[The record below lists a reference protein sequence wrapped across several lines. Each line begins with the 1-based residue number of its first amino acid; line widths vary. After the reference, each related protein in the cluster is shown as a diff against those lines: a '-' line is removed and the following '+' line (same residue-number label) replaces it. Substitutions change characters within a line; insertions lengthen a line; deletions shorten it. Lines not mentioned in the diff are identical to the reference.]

1 MPRLAVPC
9 FSHSSSS
16 ITVQQVSSRNSHHG
30 KAQVSDLATPDF
42 LTDTHC
48 LRICREFARQGS
60 CRFRSCKFSHN
71 VAEAKRTK
79 KSNPPPSKSQN
90 RNSPAAKG
98 TFEFGG
104 RISHRTY
111 TTAACWANFWGG
123 FSLTQG
129 DSLTK
134 AMVFSKTSSGHCHKR
149 EGSNGS
155 RSSSS
160 VISISSHLL
169 PTLPSLKQRFFH
181 FWKS

>member
-1 MPRLAVPC
+1 MQR
-9 FSHSSSS
+9 
-16 ITVQQVSSRNSHHG
+16 VSSRNSPHA
-30 KAQVSDLATPDF
+30 KAQVGELATPGF

-60 CRFRSCKFSHN
+60 CRFRNCQFSHD

-79 KSNPPPSKSQN
+79 KSNTPPRPS
-90 RNSPAAKG
+90 
-98 TFEFGG
+98 
-104 RISHRTY
+104 
-111 TTAACWANFWGG
+111 TATRQQRRGLSNLEEGYPTEHTPHPLVGPLSGGG
-123 FSLTQG
+123 FSRRQG

-149 EGSNGS
+149 EGSNGF

-169 PTLPSLKQRFFH
+169 PTLPSFKQRFFH